1 MDRFILNVKK
11 YIQENHMLDN
21 ADGMVIGLSGGP
33 DSVCLLRTMYELAGC
48 FGIGKDRIYCVHIN
62 HMIRGSEADADEGFA
77 GRLCSEL
84 GLPFVCFKKD
94 ITAYAGEIGCSVEEA
109 GRTYRYGCFRQVM
122 KENNINRLAVAHN
135 KNDVAETLIFN
146 MLRGTGIKGMSGIRP
161 VRDDVI
167 RPLLFCHRTDI
178 EKYLESIGQD
188 YRTDSTNLSTDYDRN
203 RIRHIILPELTEI
216 NSNAIE
222 HIYSLAAEAERVYE
236 YVRKRAEEEM
246 GSILSDEEASAR
258 NCIDAADLKKINIDI
273 NKLEKCDDV
282 IKEHIILE
290 AIARVA
296 GSRKDISR
304 KHVLAALELCRSDT
318 GKQVMLP
325 YDICARRSY
334 DNIIITQSREA
345 KEAYSVDIDG
355 DGSYEIADVGTF
367 SVSVEPWKNSMEVS
381 KKIYTKMVDY
391 GKIKGNACIRTPKS
405 GDYIIIDGKG
415 SSKKLS
421 RLFIDKKIDRVKR
434 LTWPV
439 VACGN
444 EIIWAVGLRYSEAY
458 KVDENTRKVMC
469 INFKGK
475 GV

>member
-1 MDRFILNVKK
+1 MDKFIFNVKK
-11 YIQENHMLDN
+11 YIEENHMLEN
-21 ADGMVIGLSGGP
+21 ADGVVIGLSGGP
-33 DSVCLLRTMYELAGC
+33 DSVCLLRVMCELSGC

-62 HMIRGSEADADEGFA
+62 HMIRGGEADADEEFA
-77 GRLCSEL
+77 RRLCGKL

-94 ITAYAGEIGCSVEEA
+94 ITAYAEKIGCSVEEA
-109 GRTYRYGCFRQVM
+109 GRMYRYDCFRQVM

-146 MLRGTGIKGMSGIRP
+146 MLRGTGIKGMSGIRS

-167 RPLLFCHRTDI
+167 RPLLSCYRADI

-236 YVRKRAEEEM
+236 YVHKRVEEDM
-246 GSILSDEEASAR
+246 VSVLSDAEASGGSCA
-258 NCIDAADLKKINIDI
+258 DAEGLKKINIDI

-282 IKEHIILE
+282 IKEHIIHE
-290 AIARVA
+290 AIAQAA

-304 KHVLAALELCRSDT
+304 KHVLAVLELCKAGT
-318 GKQVMLP
+318 GKQIMLP
-325 YDICARRSY
+325 YEICARRSY
-334 DNIIITQSREA
+334 DNIIITQSCRV
-345 KEAYSVDIDG
+345 KEAYCVDVDG
-355 DGSYEIADVGTF
+355 DGSYEIVDVGTF
-367 SVSVEPWKNSMEVS
+367 SVSVEPWKGSMEVS

-391 GKIKGNACIRTPKS
+391 GKIKGNVCIRTPES

-439 VACGN
+439 IACGN

-475 GV
+475 GE

>member
-1 MDRFILNVKK
+1 MLENMDGLV
-11 YIQENHMLDN
+11 M
-21 ADGMVIGLSGGP
+21 GLSGGP
-33 DSVCLLRTMYELAGC
+33 DSVCLLRVMCELAGC
-48 FGIGKDRIYCVHIN
+48 FGIGKDRIYCVHVN
-62 HMIRGSEADADEGFA
+62 HMIRGEEADADEEFA
-77 GRLCSEL
+77 GRLCGEL

-94 ITAYAGEIGCSVEEA
+94 ITAYAGQIGCSVEEA
-109 GRTYRYGCFRQVM
+109 GRKYRYDCFRQVM

-135 KNDVAETLIFN
+135 KNDVAETVIFN
-146 MLRGTGIKGMSGIRP
+146 MLRGTGIKGMSGIKP

-167 RPLLFCHRTDI
+167 RPLLFCNREDI

-203 RIRHIILPELTEI
+203 RIRHMILPELKEI

-222 HIYSLAAEAERVYE
+222 HIYNFAAEAEKVYE
-236 YVRKRAEEEM
+236 YVHKRAEEDM
-246 GSILSDEEASAR
+246 RFILSDEEVWDKDCSDEAGLT
-258 NCIDAADLKKINIDI
+258 IINIDI

-282 IKEHIILE
+282 IKEHIIHE
-290 AIARVA
+290 AIARMA

-304 KHVLAALELCRSDT
+304 KHILAAFELCRADT

-325 YDICARRSY
+325 YGICARRSY
-334 DNIIITQSREA
+334 DNIIMTKSRDA
-345 KEAYSVDIDG
+345 KEAYNVDING

-367 SVSVEPWKNSMEVS
+367 SISVEPWKAGMEVS

-391 GKIKGNACIRTPKS
+391 GKIKGNICIRTPKS

-439 VACGN
+439 IACGN

-458 KVDENTRKVMC
+458 KVDENTYNVMC

-475 GV
+475 GE

>member
-1 MDRFILNVKK
+1 MDKFILNVKK
-11 YIQENHMLDN
+11 YIEENHMLEN
-21 ADGMVIGLSGGP
+21 MDGLVMGLSGGP
-33 DSVCLLRTMYELAGC
+33 DSVCLLRVMCELAGC
-48 FGIGKDRIYCVHIN
+48 FGIGKDRIYCVHVN
-62 HMIRGSEADADEGFA
+62 HMIRGEEADADEEFA
-77 GRLCSEL
+77 GRLCGEL

-94 ITAYAGEIGCSVEEA
+94 ITAYAGQIGCSVEEA
-109 GRTYRYGCFRQVM
+109 GRKYRYDCFRQVM

-135 KNDVAETLIFN
+135 KNDVAETVIFN
-146 MLRGTGIKGMSGIRP
+146 MLRGTGIKGMSGIKP

-167 RPLLFCHRTDI
+167 RPLLFCNREDI

-203 RIRHIILPELTEI
+203 RIRHMILPELKEI

-222 HIYSLAAEAERVYE
+222 HIYNFAAEAEKVYE
-236 YVRKRAEEEM
+236 YVHKRAEEDM
-246 GSILSDEEASAR
+246 RFILSDEEVWDKDCSDEAGLT
-258 NCIDAADLKKINIDI
+258 IINIDI

-282 IKEHIILE
+282 IKEHIIHE
-290 AIARVA
+290 AIARMA

-304 KHVLAALELCRSDT
+304 KHILAAFELCRADT

-325 YDICARRSY
+325 YGICARRSY
-334 DNIIITQSREA
+334 DNIIMTKSRDA
-345 KEAYSVDIDG
+345 KEAYNVDING

-367 SVSVEPWKNSMEVS
+367 SISVEPWKAGMEVS

-391 GKIKGNACIRTPKS
+391 GKIKGNICIRTPKS

-439 VACGN
+439 IACGN

-458 KVDENTRKVMC
+458 KVDENTYNVMC

-475 GV
+475 GE

>member
-1 MDRFILNVKK
+1 ML
-11 YIQENHMLDN
+11 ENT
-21 ADGMVIGLSGGP
+21 DGLVMGLSGGP
-33 DSVCLLRTMYELAGC
+33 DSVCLLRVMCELAGC
-48 FGIGKDRIYCVHIN
+48 FGIGKDRIYCVHVN
-62 HMIRGSEADADEGFA
+62 HMIRGEEADADEEFA
-77 GRLCSEL
+77 GRLCGEL

-94 ITAYAGEIGCSVEEA
+94 ITAYAGQIGCSVEEA
-109 GRTYRYGCFRQVM
+109 GRKYRYDCFRQVM

-135 KNDVAETLIFN
+135 KNDVAETVIFN
-146 MLRGTGIKGMSGIRP
+146 MLRGTGIKGMSGIKP

-167 RPLLFCHRTDI
+167 RPLLFCNREDI

-203 RIRHIILPELTEI
+203 RIRHMILPELKEI

-222 HIYSLAAEAERVYE
+222 HIYNFAAEAEKVYE
-236 YVRKRAEEEM
+236 YVHKRAEEDM
-246 GSILSDEEASAR
+246 RFILSDEEVWDKDCSDEAGLT
-258 NCIDAADLKKINIDI
+258 IINIDI

-282 IKEHIILE
+282 IKEHIIHE
-290 AIARVA
+290 AIARMA

-304 KHVLAALELCRSDT
+304 KHILAAFELCRADT

-325 YDICARRSY
+325 YGICARRSY
-334 DNIIITQSREA
+334 DNIIMTKSRDA
-345 KEAYSVDIDG
+345 KEAYNVDING

-367 SVSVEPWKNSMEVS
+367 SISVEPWKAGMEVS

-391 GKIKGNACIRTPKS
+391 GKIKGNICIRTPKS

-439 VACGN
+439 IACGN

-458 KVDENTRKVMC
+458 KVDENTYNVMC

-475 GV
+475 GE

>member
-1 MDRFILNVKK
+1 ML
-11 YIQENHMLDN
+11 ENT
-21 ADGMVIGLSGGP
+21 DGLVMGLSGGP
-33 DSVCLLRTMYELAGC
+33 DSVCLLRVMCELAGC
-48 FGIGKDRIYCVHIN
+48 FGIGKDRIYCVHVN
-62 HMIRGSEADADEGFA
+62 HMIRGEEADADEEFA
-77 GRLCSEL
+77 GRLCGEL

-94 ITAYAGEIGCSVEEA
+94 ITAYAGQIGCSVEEA
-109 GRTYRYGCFRQVM
+109 GRKYRYDCFRQVM

-135 KNDVAETLIFN
+135 KNDVAETVIFN
-146 MLRGTGIKGMSGIRP
+146 MLRGTGIKGMSGIKP

-167 RPLLFCHRTDI
+167 RPLLFCNREDI

-203 RIRHIILPELTEI
+203 RIRHMILPELKEI

-222 HIYSLAAEAERVYE
+222 HIYNFAAEAEKVYE
-236 YVRKRAEEEM
+236 YVHKRVEEDM
-246 GSILSDEEASAR
+246 RFILSDEEVWDKDCSDEAGLT
-258 NCIDAADLKKINIDI
+258 IINIDI

-282 IKEHIILE
+282 IKEHIIHE
-290 AIARVA
+290 AIARMA

-304 KHVLAALELCRSDT
+304 KHILAAFELCRADT

-325 YDICARRSY
+325 YGICARRSY
-334 DNIIITQSREA
+334 DNIIMTKSRDA
-345 KEAYSVDIDG
+345 KEAYNVDING

-367 SVSVEPWKNSMEVS
+367 SISVEPWKAGMEVS

-391 GKIKGNACIRTPKS
+391 GKIKGNICIRTPKS

-439 VACGN
+439 IACGN

-458 KVDENTRKVMC
+458 KVDENTYNVMC

-475 GV
+475 GE